1 MQKNISLDGEIT
13 IYQARE
19 TYTKLADALPNAS
32 ELNIELSNVTDV
44 DSSCLQILLW
54 LQKEGARLNIKVVL
68 LHPSEVLQRVIAQ
81 LGLTKSFSF
90 GGTYEQ

>member
-1 MQKNISLDGEIT
+1 MQKNVSLDGETT

-19 TYTKLADALPNAS
+19 TYSKLADALLNAS

-54 LQKEGARLNIKVVL
+54 LQKEGSRLNIKVVL
-68 LHPSEVLQRVIAQ
+68 LNPSEVLQRVIAQ

-90 GGTYEQ
+90 GGTYEH